1 LGIAPSEGQLL
12 KSIIDY
18 IEATQVFRI
27 PQCYTEIL
35 ELFGVDTVV
44 TPQTHEL
51 LLS

>member
-1 LGIAPSEGQLL
+1 MLGIDPLEGQLI

-18 IEATQVFRI
+18 IEATQTFRI

-44 TPQTHEL
+44 NTQTH
-51 LLS
+51 